1 MGDFK
6 RLFLNSF
13 PPNDVIGVYKHSKI
27 GVFELVLKIN
37 KDAET
42 IETVF
47 ISQFGAIQRGFSIP
61 YQQGLTLATIQ
72 QAESTLSIGLPAC
85 SFNVISHCTN
95 NVYEENLNK
104 PTISLRNNLYKH
116 KYYHSLLV

>member
-1 MGDFK
+1 MESIQ
-6 RLFLNSF
+6 RVNTELNSLK
-13 PPNDVIGVYKHSKI
+13 NDVIGVYKHSKI

-61 YQQGLTLATIQ
+61 YQQGQLIMFPQGKNMNQILDNPFEWDAFIK
-72 QAESTLSIGLPAC
+72 
-85 SFNVISHCTN
+85 SFS
-95 NVYEENLNK
+95 
-104 PTISLRNNLYKH
+104 
-116 KYYHSLLV
+116 